1 MGLQCQPYGTAVP
14 TLWDCSATPMG
25 LQCQPYGT
33 AVPTLWDCSL
43 IHSDRSLSNKK
54 VQGTRG

>member
-1 MGLQCQPYGTAVP
+1 
-14 TLWDCSATPMG
+14 MG